1 MSGEASG
8 RRLPGG
14 EPVTDVRVEP
24 GMSVCRLIEAYRDM
38 HGFTA
43 ASLWEAVEI
52 LKEGIPRSGLRVLS
66 FTANLVATGLRGVL
80 SQLIGSGLFN
90 VVITTAGSVD
100 HDIARSVGARYLK
113 GSFDLDDDQLAEEGL
128 HRLGNIVI
136 PSSDYG
142 PLIERFIHELAD
154 DCSKKKGKWAIYEL
168 LREAGSRIGDSNS
181 ILRSAYLRG
190 VDVFIPGWPDGAFGT
205 ALFTAR
211 EKGVNLEVDYMLDM
225 KRLAELF
232 FTTPGKSTALII
244 GGGISKHHTIWWAQ
258 YRGGLDYV
266 VYVTTAQEY
275 DGSLSGARPRE
286 AVTWGK
292 ISRTATK
299 TIVYGDASIV
309 LPIIAQGVLHCN
321 D

>member
-1 MSGEASG
+1 
-8 RRLPGG
+8 
-14 EPVTDVRVEP
+14 VREERVIDSRVRE
-24 GMSVCRLIEAYRDM
+24 GMDICSLLEAYRDM

-43 ASLWEAVEI
+43 SSVWEAVSV
-52 LKEGIPRSGLRVLS
+52 LKEGLKGPGLRILS

-80 SQLIGSGLFN
+80 AQLVGSGLFD

-100 HDIARSVGARYLK
+100 HDIARSLGGKYLK
-113 GSFDLDDDQLAEEGL
+113 GSFDLDDEMLAEKGL

-142 PLIERFIHELAD
+142 PLIERFTVELAES
-154 DCSKKKGKWAIYEL
+154 CSRAKRKWGVYEL
-168 LREAGSRIGDSNS
+168 LHEAGSRLRDENS
-181 ILRSAYLRG
+181 ILRSARERG
-190 VDVFIPGWPDGAFGT
+190 VDTFLPGWPDGAFGT

-211 EKGVNLEVDYMLDM
+211 EKGVDIEVDYMADM
-225 KRLAELF
+225 KRIAEIF
-232 FTTPGKSTALII
+232 FTTPGKTTALIL

-258 YRGGLDYV
+258 YRGGLDHV

-292 ISRTATK
+292 ISRAASK
-299 TIVYGDASIV
+299 VVVYGDATV
-309 LPIIAQGVLHCN
+309 LLPLIAHGILYC
-321 D
+321 